1 VTATEPRR
9 DVPARVARMPP
20 AARLLPRRFFY
31 GWYVAVA
38 CSGFMFV
45 GVGVAYYGLAVFLR
59 PLQDAHGWSNSAV
72 SGATGLFFS
81 VSGITGAIVGPRI
94 DRHGPFRFMTVG
106 TILMGVAVA
115 LIGHVDS
122 LWQLYADYVMLAVAF
137 GMATTVSV
145 NAIMTRWFVTLR
157 ARAMSVSST
166 GISVGGVLLAPFGST
181 LIDAGGLE
189 LATPVMGALILAV
202 GLPLVILVIAFDPRD
217 MGLEAD
223 GGRLPARVRAP
234 LTAAAQQRVW
244 TLRDAVR
251 TVPFWAV
258 LVAFLLVL
266 TAQTGF
272 VIHQISFLEDRLG
285 SRSAAALALSTTA
298 FGSIVARLVVG
309 TFADA
314 IDKRALTVLLLAVQ
328 ATAVLLVIPIESRAA
343 TYALILVFGF
353 TIGNVYMMQ
362 SLLVGEIFGMVSF
375 GAVFGLVNLAS
386 YVGSGFGPL
395 FVGWLEDVT
404 GSYSVPFT
412 VTAIATYAA
421 ALAVLLARP
430 LTAEDGAAAAAAA
443 PAMPPPPTP
452 PAP

>member
-1 VTATEPRR
+1 
-9 DVPARVARMPP
+9 MPP
-20 AARLLPRRFFY
+20 AARILPDRIFY
-31 GWYVAVA
+31 GWYVTLA
-38 CSGFMFV
+38 CAGFMFV

-59 PLQDAHGWSNSAV
+59 PLQEAHGWSNSAV

-81 VSGITGAIVGPRI
+81 ASGITGALVGPRI
-94 DRHGPFRFMTVG
+94 DRHGPLRFMTTG
-106 TILMGVAVA
+106 TLLMGAAVA
-115 LIGHVDS
+115 LIGHVDE
-122 LWQLYADYVMLAVAF
+122 LWQLYADYLVLAVAF

-157 ARAMSVSST
+157 ARAMSISST
-166 GISVGGVLLAPFGST
+166 GISVGGVLLAPLGSE

-189 LATPVMGALILAV
+189 LATPVMGALIVAV
-202 GLPLVILVIAFDPRD
+202 ALPLVGLVIAFDPRD

-223 GGRLPARVRAP
+223 GGRVPRRLRAP
-234 LTAAAQQRVW
+234 LTAASQQRVW
-244 TLRDAVR
+244 TLRQAVR

-258 LVAFLLVL
+258 LIAFLLVL

-314 IDKRALTVLLLAVQ
+314 IDKRLLTFLLLAVQ
-328 ATAVLLVIPIESRAA
+328 GTAVLLVIPIESKAA

-353 TIGNVYMMQ
+353 TIGNIYMMQ

-395 FVGWLEDVT
+395 FVGWLEDLT
-404 GSYSVPFT
+404 GGYSAPFT
-412 VTAIATYAA
+412 VTAIATYVA
-421 ALAVLLARP
+421 ALAVVLARP
-430 LTAEDGAAAAAAA
+430 LTLEDQPAESSTTLEGGTRSA
-443 PAMPPPPTP
+443 TI
-452 PAP
+452 